1 MHRRLGLMMLR
12 AYRSS
17 DKRIKTEHY
26 NSGKSFAIAEVIG
39 NGSLITEFDSNGE
52 IINQVFSQKKESAV
66 LLEEYVK
73 PHGRLE
79 ITSTEFYAPV
89 KVNAV
94 CTKCGSG
101 EIYRELDFSTPSDI
115 LKVPVVPLFICKQ
128 CRSKFYSMTDRY
140 LRNLVASNPQLFEKD
155 ELLERERDENAFIA
169 KLQDNII
176 RIFAAKKINKLKILN
191 K

>member
-1 MHRRLGLMMLR
+1 MTLR
-12 AYRSS
+12 AYRSG
-17 DKRIKTEHY
+17 DKRIKTEYY
-26 NSGKSFAIAEVIG
+26 NSGKSFAMAEVIG
-39 NGSLITEFDSNGE
+39 NGSLLTEFDSNGE
-52 IINQVFSQKKESAV
+52 IINQIFSQKKDGNV

-73 PHGRLE
+73 PHGKLE
-79 ITSTEFYAPV
+79 ITGTEFYAPV

-101 EIYRELDFSTPSDI
+101 EIYRELDSSAPNDI
-115 LKVPVVPLFICKQ
+115 SKVPVVPLFICKQ
-128 CRSKFYSMTDRY
+128 CRTKFYSMSDRY

-155 ELLERERDENAFIA
+155 ELLERDKDESAFVA